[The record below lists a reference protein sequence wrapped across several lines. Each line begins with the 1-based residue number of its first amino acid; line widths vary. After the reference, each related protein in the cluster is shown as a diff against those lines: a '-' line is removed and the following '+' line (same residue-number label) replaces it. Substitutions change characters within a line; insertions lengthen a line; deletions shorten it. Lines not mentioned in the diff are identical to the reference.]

1 MDMAITLSDPKR
13 LVGIRFSMLA
23 RRWCHEVEAFLAE
36 AGLSDATW
44 APLVHLRE
52 GGDGQ
57 SQKHLA
63 ARLGIDA
70 SSLVRLLDILERQ
83 SLIERRPDQHDG
95 RARQVY
101 LTPEGEARVAHI
113 RNLLWQAEELFLA
126 DLSDKE
132 AQVMLDCFDR
142 IDARIT
148 DSRGAA

>member
-1 MDMAITLSDPKR
+1 MAIILPDPKR
-13 LVGIRFSMLA
+13 LIGIRFSMLA
-23 RRWCHEVEAFLAE
+23 RRWRHEVESSLAE

-44 APLVHLRE
+44 APLVHLSE

-83 SLIERRPDQHDG
+83 SLIERRPDQNDG
-95 RARQVY
+95 RARRVF
-101 LTPEGEARVAHI
+101 LTPDGEARVAHI
-113 RNLLWQAEELFLA
+113 RNLLWQAEELLLA
-126 DLSDKE
+126 DLSDEE
-132 AQVMLDCFDR
+132 AQVMLDCFAR

-148 DSRGAA
+148 DTRGAA

>member
-1 MDMAITLSDPKR
+1 MAIILPDPKR
-13 LVGIRFSMLA
+13 LIGIRFSMLA
-23 RRWCHEVEAFLAE
+23 RRWRHEVESSLAE

-44 APLVHLRE
+44 APLVHLSE

-83 SLIERRPDQHDG
+83 SLIERRPDQNDG
-95 RARQVY
+95 RARRVF
-101 LTPEGEARVAHI
+101 LTPDGEARVAHI
-113 RNLLWQAEELFLA
+113 RNLLWQAEELLLA
-126 DLSDKE
+126 DLSDEE
-132 AQVMLDCFDR
+132 AQVMLDCFAR

-148 DSRGAA
+148 DIRGAA

>member
-1 MDMAITLSDPKR
+1 MAIILPDPKR
-13 LVGIRFSMLA
+13 LIGIRFSMLA
-23 RRWCHEVEAFLAE
+23 RRWRHEVESSLAE

-44 APLVHLRE
+44 APLVHLSE

-83 SLIERRPDQHDG
+83 SLIERRPDQNDG
-95 RARQVY
+95 RARRVF
-101 LTPEGEARVAHI
+101 LTPDGEGRVAHI
-113 RNLLWQAEELFLA
+113 RNLLWQAEELLLA
-126 DLSDKE
+126 DLSDEE
-132 AQVMLDCFDR
+132 AQVMLDCFAR

-148 DSRGAA
+148 DIRGVA